1 MVRLNEKH
9 FRQNN
14 FTFDNLHHN
23 FTVLGIFYEIFM
35 MLNDVNSI
43 FLFVFIIV
51 LNVINLSN
59 CGALSI
65 FEQKKYKRATDGQG
79 LYSFKDDVEILNV
92 DNFKSEI
99 YGNQRAF
106 LVEFYN
112 SWCGHCQRFAPSWKA
127 LATDVKEWKDLV
139 GIGAVDCSNDE
150 NYPICRDM
158 EVMAYPTVKY
168 FHENYKEDPKNLGK

>member
-1 MVRLNEKH
+1 MPSNVSPKYLCI
-9 FRQNN
+9 
-14 FTFDNLHHN
+14 L
-23 FTVLGIFYEIFM
+23 
-35 MLNDVNSI
+35 
-43 FLFVFIIV
+43 IIV
-51 LNVINLSN
+51 LNVIRVSN
-59 CGALSI
+59 CGSLSI
-65 FEQKKYKRATDGQG
+65 FEQKKYKRQTDGQG
-79 LYSFKDDVEILNV
+79 LYSFKDDVEILTI

-127 LATDVKEWKDLV
+127 LATDVKEWRDLV

-158 EVMAYPTVKY
+158 EIMAYPTVKY
-168 FHENYKEDPKNLGK
+168 FHENYKEAPKNFGK